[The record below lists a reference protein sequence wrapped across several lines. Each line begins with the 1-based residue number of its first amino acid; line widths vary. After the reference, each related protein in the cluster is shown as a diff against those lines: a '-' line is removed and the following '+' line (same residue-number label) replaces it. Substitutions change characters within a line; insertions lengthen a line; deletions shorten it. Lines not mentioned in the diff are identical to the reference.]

1 MTSGATGRD
10 AMFRRAILELRV
22 RPHRAWLVGELAEG
36 TPPTTSRRHWR
47 CAEEL
52 LSRAHRAELAL
63 GLERLIQE
71 ADHPHPGLSAAIPP
85 QRQQV
90 RDARAALLAIIDGLR
105 SPEPIGLKGAAIVA
119 QLLADGAG
127 PVYAPAPPGALAD
140 VADRALAA
148 LRAPSNSS
156 ELAAPA

>member
-1 MTSGATGRD
+1 VGAIARTDDLLSAREASLPRRRRAPAVDKRGKPGGGARARRQSDGRPIMTSGATGRD

-22 RPHRAWLVGELAEG
+22 RLHRAWLVGELAEG

-85 QRQQV
+85 QRQQ
-90 RDARAALLAIIDGLR
+90 
-105 SPEPIGLKGAAIVA
+105 
-119 QLLADGAG
+119 
-127 PVYAPAPPGALAD
+127 
-140 VADRALAA
+140 
-148 LRAPSNSS
+148 
-156 ELAAPA
+156 